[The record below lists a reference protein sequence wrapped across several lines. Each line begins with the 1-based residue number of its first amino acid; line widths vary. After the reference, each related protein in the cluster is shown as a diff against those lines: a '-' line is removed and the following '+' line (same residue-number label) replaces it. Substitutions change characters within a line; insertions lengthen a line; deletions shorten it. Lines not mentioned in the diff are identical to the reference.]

1 MAVTIENGSFVGK
14 DQDGNIVR
22 VRGWTDND
30 VAKIKTSLN
39 DVQQIKTD
47 LKSINA
53 GQKELAYK
61 DYTVV

>member
-30 VAKIKTSLN
+30 VAKIKTALN

-53 GQKELAYK
+53 GQKE
-61 DYTVV
+61 